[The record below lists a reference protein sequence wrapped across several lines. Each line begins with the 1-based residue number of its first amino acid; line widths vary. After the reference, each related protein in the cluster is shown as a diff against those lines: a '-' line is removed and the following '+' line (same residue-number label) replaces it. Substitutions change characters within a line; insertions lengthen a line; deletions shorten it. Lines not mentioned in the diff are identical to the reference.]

1 MQIECEICT
10 VCSGL
15 SVLIFRFFCSHLY
28 KINFIHIFFHKFMA
42 YFLKQ
47 KVKTFL
53 GGGKGMGQ
61 GRGVGRGVGEWGGGR
76 RRRWRVAE
84 IGNPDQ
90 TPLYSVYSR
99 STLFANTL
107 IMRGSMGYCF
117 QILWHFMYL

>member
-1 MQIECEICT
+1 M
-10 VCSGL
+10 
-15 SVLIFRFFCSHLY
+15 
-28 KINFIHIFFHKFMA
+28 
-42 YFLKQ
+42 
-47 KVKTFL
+47 
-53 GGGKGMGQ
+53 GKGK
-61 GRGVGRGVGEWGGGR
+61 GVGGRAESGGGGR

-99 STLFANTL
+99 STLFANPL